1 LTREERRIQRSTGGE
16 GKKIR
21 RSKDQKKFFQQPLLI
36 F

>member
-1 LTREERRIQRSTGGE
+1 VRRNERLTRGE

-21 RSKDQKKFFQQPLLI
+21 RSKDQKKVVFENPLLI